1 MSHCIL
7 LLAMCKQT
15 GNLHDLSAVSIVLH
29 ADRLD
34 HDGNRRLLTRIWL
47 ARRAAAYWL
56 PRN

>member
-29 ADRLD
+29 VPID
-34 HDGNRRLLTRIWL
+34 
-47 ARRAAAYWL
+47 
-56 PRN
+56 